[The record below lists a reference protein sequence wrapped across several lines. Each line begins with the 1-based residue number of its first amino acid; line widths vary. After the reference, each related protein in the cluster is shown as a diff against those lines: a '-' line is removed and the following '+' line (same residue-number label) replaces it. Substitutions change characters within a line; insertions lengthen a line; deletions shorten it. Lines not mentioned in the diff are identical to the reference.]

1 MNIRT
6 QALAGLAG
14 LAVSCLVLV
23 AACGGSGS
31 SPAVSTTARSSATT
45 SATSAPTQ
53 TLSPAEKDLNSAKD
67 AVSKFVS
74 VTDALGSDSYLSLGK
89 LSTVATPSGKA
100 IAHWR
105 FVLTSRRVK
114 QWKQVGKT
122 SIFSSQAKATSGKSF
137 DVTACLDLSKVNL
150 VDKAGKSVVAAG
162 RLPRVQYTYKV
173 TKIPLG
179 FFVDDDTVGGQAC

>member
-1 MNIRT
+1 MDTRT

-14 LAVSCLVLV
+14 VAVSCLVLV

-31 SPAVSTTARSSATT
+31 PPAVSTTARSSSTT

-67 AVSKFVS
+67 AVSRFLS
-74 VTDALGSDSYLSLGK
+74 VTDALGSDPYLSLGK
-89 LSTVATPSGKA
+89 LSTVATASGKA
-100 IAHWR
+100 ITHWR
-105 FVLTSRRVK
+105 FILTAERVK
-114 QWKQVGKT
+114 QQKQIGKT
-122 SIFSSQAKATSGKSF
+122 SIVSSQAKATSGKSF
-137 DVTACLDLSKVNL
+137 DVTACLDLSKTNV

-173 TKIPLG
+173 TKTSSE
-179 FFVDDDTVGGQAC
+179 FSVDDDTVGGQAC